1 MAGDRAEE
9 SRDGLSADQ
18 LTRFRFRFLD
28 TDSELTGYYLA
39 CNGSELVAHSLPFN
53 QRRNAGFLDGGHMN
67 EYILASAV
75 GPYEAVTLKLIEPD
89 YESVSQSSSGI
100 RMI

>member
-67 EYILASAV
+67 EYILAPAV

-89 YESVSQSSSGI
+89 YEPVSQSSLGI
-100 RMI
+100 PMI

>member
-18 LTRFRFRFLD
+18 LTRFLRFLD
-28 TDSELTGYYLA
+28 TDAQLTGCYLA

-89 YESVSQSSSGI
+89 YEPVSQSSLGI
-100 RMI
+100 PMI